1 MFFKNWFRRKV
12 KKAEDLFNFNR
23 METIDAMEESLWDIK
38 EQYDLP
44 TEEVINVVE
53 SKRKNLDRMHEMA
66 RMHQILSKKQQYE

>member
-23 METIDAMEESLWDIK
+23 MEKIDAMEESLWDIK

-66 RMHQILSKKQQYE
+66 RMHQTLSKKQQYE